1 MNQTFCFTE
10 PIERPI
16 SRAIGFN
23 LRLTDLILGTSVR
36 ICVTIN
42 YLTGNLH
49 SSEYKEFLVEG
60 DEYLAWGSDDN
71 YITELVKSKLL
82 TLITNQ
88 GEPPFQL
95 LE

>member
-1 MNQTFCFTE
+1 MNQITLIE

-16 SRAIGFN
+16 TKLVGFN

-36 ICVTIN
+36 ILITLN
-42 YLTGNLH
+42 FLTGYLP
-49 SSEYKEFLVEG
+49 SSEDKQILLQG

-71 YITELVKSKLL
+71 YITELVISKLP
-82 TLITNQ
+82 TLLA
-88 GEPPFQL
+88 GVKP